1 MQDNKDQRTDKEL
14 EVESYLSQFDSEDV
28 TKDDDDITSF
38 LLDDPDKI
46 EEENS
51 SKKADIDFANL
62 EDSNSAKSGE
72 QFESALNDEFENIG
86 NDYETG
92 ANLNS
97 DDAKAGAAL
106 IDAMFSAEKGDSNSE
121 EHSTVSEVSVSSNES
136 EIPSNNTAMDDVIA
150 EQSPQSNGEED
161 VISNNSLL
169 ENTESEKAESL
180 ESISDIKEEASASP
194 EDNTP
199 DNEASEPMEKKSF
212 FDRFRRKKNAEA
224 PSFAD
229 AIVNSEEASMEE
241 SSDAICVLETTGAA
255 SLAESLND
263 ALNGSENESAAVS
276 KADDNVV
283 NDAIVSEAEEL
294 PYSDKNNTDES
305 SKEITFGLDGKSLE
319 KKSSS
324 EANDTDSENSDF
336 KESSDEEP
344 ITTSAKTGLEDSTKT
359 SGAIAAAEV
368 ADNAEVSA
376 KQKLFGRGKNKV
388 DAETKAQEKKLNKK
402 RRRRIRSFL
411 SFFVPNPNYDP
422 LQGEY
427 IVKNG
432 KQKKNKEKKFSF
444 FHFFRDCVLLGCLCV
459 LIFISYAFVVI
470 TKAPK
475 IDPTNIYDNVQQSSV
490 IYNDNGKAVDSA
502 YYSQDRQIAKYKDMP
517 KNLIN
522 AFVALEDKTFWKH
535 HGFNWTRMIGA
546 VLQSITGSGKISGT
560 STITQQL
567 ARNVYLTDTMSVRSI
582 KRKILEMYYAAI
594 IERKLTKEEIIEA
607 YLNTIYLG
615 FGTYGVE
622 TASQAYFGKSV
633 SDLSLEQCAALAA
646 LPQAPDTYALVQKLG
661 SSETPD
667 ANDTVIKKKGS
678 TRYVANDES
687 KSRRETCL
695 ALMKNQGYITED
707 QYNKAV
713 KKKLTSFLNPK
724 LSNSSSVY
732 SYFREYLLD
741 EVIEDLMDKYDYSK
755 SKATDLVYTGGLKIY
770 STVDSKAQKVIVKEF
785 KNDSNFPSIA
795 SYNTNSDGN
804 IINDSGSIMLY
815 KYSNFFNSKKEFKL
829 SKNEC
834 TVNEDG
840 SLTIKSG
847 HRLNIYETSSGYSL
861 EFKPTYTTK
870 NGKLY
875 MYSGGYINIP
885 SNYESMDDNDNLVI
899 SADFF
904 KKYPNWIKL
913 GKNTATITEDAYTLP
928 EKTIQ
933 PQAAMVIVEV
943 GTGKVKAMVGGRKQT
958 GENLYNRAL
967 NPRQSGSSIKPISVY
982 SGAIQ
987 KSYELA
993 KEGKK
998 FSYKNTGHDSQ
1009 GTKYYGDYLTASS
1022 VIVDERM
1029 TFNGE
1034 SWPQNST
1041 NSYSGAVTM
1050 RKALQQSIN
1059 VCAVKLELQLGAEY
1073 CADLVEKFGIT
1084 TLVRDGDTNDLNP
1097 AALALG
1103 GLTNGVIPLEMAQA
1117 YATFPNGGVRQSS
1130 IAYTKVTDRNGKV
1143 LLESK
1148 SESTKVLDEGVAF
1161 IMTDMLKSV
1170 VSQGI
1175 GSPASISGV
1184 QSGGKTGTTSS
1195 EYDIWFDG
1203 FTPSYAASLWIG
1215 NDVNMQLTSMSGPAA
1230 SLWGKIMNQIPKA
1243 KSGHYKSKPSNVTY
1257 VSGEYYTKGTE
1268 SGRSTYYSELAAKR
1282 KAAAAAKKKAAAAK
1296 KKAASESS
1304 SSDSSKSSS
1313 GSGSKKSSN

>member
-1 MQDNKDQRTDKEL
+1 MHDNNDQRTDKEL
-14 EVESYLSQFDSEDV
+14 EVESYLSQFDSEENS
-28 TKDDDDITSF
+28 KDDDNDISSF
-38 LLDDPDKI
+38 LLDDPDKSDDRPKNT
-46 EEENS
+46 E
-51 SKKADIDFANL
+51 KASIDL
-62 EDSNSAKSGE
+62 EDLKEDVPSDLSDS
-72 QFESALNDEFENIG
+72 FESAIDSEFENISG
-86 NDYETG
+86 GYENG
-92 ANLNS
+92 LDS
-97 DDAKAGAAL
+97 EDAKAGAAFV
-106 IDAMFSAEKGDSNSE
+106 DALLASEKGEISTDSDDKKTDGHETIQETIDKSDD
-121 EHSTVSEVSVSSNES
+121 SDADKFGGDAFVS
-136 EIPSNNTAMDDVIA
+136 ADGDA
-150 EQSPQSNGEED
+150 
-161 VISNNSLL
+161 
-169 ENTESEKAESL
+169 
-180 ESISDIKEEASASP
+180 
-194 EDNTP
+194 
-199 DNEASEPMEKKSF
+199 DNEASADSTSVDNTPNNDDIDDMNERNSDSEIESSKAESPSEPQEKKSF
-212 FDRFRRKKNAEA
+212 WDRFRNKEDKKEPSLTDDSITAEE
-224 PSFAD
+224 AD
-229 AIVNSEEASMEE
+229 GDEKSGEIQVLESIGDGEDLNSEDPTISIDDFSATAKDSEEAKDDSSNHVPEPEDAVVAASKSDTESSEE
-241 SSDAICVLETTGAA
+241 SAPDKKHFGKHKKPDA
-255 SLAESLND
+255 
-263 ALNGSENESAAVS
+263 
-276 KADDNVV
+276 K
-283 NDAIVSEAEEL
+283 
-294 PYSDKNNTDES
+294 
-305 SKEITFGLDGKSLE
+305 
-319 KKSSS
+319 
-324 EANDTDSENSDF
+324 
-336 KESSDEEP
+336 
-344 ITTSAKTGLEDSTKT
+344 
-359 SGAIAAAEV
+359 
-368 ADNAEVSA
+368 
-376 KQKLFGRGKNKV
+376 
-388 DAETKAQEKKLNKK
+388 EKKLRKK
-402 RRRRIRSFL
+402 RRRRIRDFF
-411 SFFVPNPNYDP
+411 SFFVANPNYDP

-432 KQKKNKEKKFSF
+432 KKKKNKERKFSF
-444 FHFFRDCVLLGCLCV
+444 FHFFRDCFLLGCLCV
-459 LIFISYAFVVI
+459 LIFISYAFVII

-475 IDPTNIYDNVQQSSV
+475 IDPTNIYNNVQESSV

-502 YYSQDRQIAKYKDMP
+502 YYTQDRKLAKYEDMP
-517 KNLIN
+517 ENLIN

-546 VLQSITGSGKISGT
+546 VLQSFTGSGKISGT

-567 ARNVYLTDTMSVRSI
+567 ARNVYLPDTMSIRSI

-594 IERKLTKEEIIEA
+594 IERKLTKQEIVEA

-615 FGTYGVE
+615 FGAYGVE
-622 TASQAYFGKSV
+622 TASEAYFGKSV
-633 SDLSLEQCAALAA
+633 SKLSLEQCAALAA
-646 LPQAPDTYALVQKLG
+646 LPQAPNDYALVQKLDAG
-661 SSETPD
+661 ETPD
-667 ANDTVIKKKGS
+667 SNDTIIKNGS
-678 TRYVANDES
+678 TKYVANDES
-687 KSRRETCL
+687 KDRRETCL
-695 ALMKNQGYITED
+695 ALMKQQGYITED

-713 KKKLTSFLNPK
+713 KKKLTSILDPE
-724 LSNSSSVY
+724 LSNTSSVY
-732 SYFREYLLD
+732 SYFHEYLI
-741 EVIEDLMDKYDYSK
+741 EQVIQDLMDKYDYSE

-804 IINDSGSIMLY
+804 IINSSGSVMLY
-815 KYSNFFNSKKEFKL
+815 KYSNFFNKKKEFTL

-834 TVNEDG
+834 TINEDG

-847 HRLNIYETSSGYSL
+847 HRLNIYNTSAGYSL

-885 SNYESMDDNDNLVI
+885 STYESMDDNDNLVI

-913 GKNTATITEDAYTLP
+913 GKKTATITEDAYTLP

-943 GTGKVKAMVGGRKQT
+943 GTGKVKAMVGGRKQS
-958 GENLYNRAL
+958 GEHLYNRAL

-982 SGAIQ
+982 SGALQ

-993 KEGKK
+993 SKGKK
-998 FSYKNTGHDSQ
+998 FSYTNTGHDSQ

-1022 VIVDERM
+1022 IIIDEKM
-1029 TFNGE
+1029 TFNGQT
-1034 SWPQNST
+1034 WPQNST
-1041 NSYSGAVTM
+1041 NSFSGAVTM

-1059 VCAVKLELQLGAEY
+1059 VCAVKLELQLGADY
-1073 CADLVEKFGIT
+1073 VADLVEKFGIT
-1084 TLVRDGDTNDLNP
+1084 TLVRDGGTNDLNP

-1117 YATFPNGGVRQSS
+1117 YAAFPNGGVRQSS

-1243 KSGHYKSKPSNVTY
+1243 KSGHYKSQPSNVTY

-1268 SGRSTYYSELAAKR
+1268 SGRSTYYAEQAAKR
-1282 KAAAAAKKKAAAAK
+1282 KAAAAAKKKAAEAK
-1296 KKAASESS
+1296 KKAAEEEKKNAADN
-1304 SSDSSKSSS
+1304 SD
-1313 GSGSKKSSN
+1313 NDDDDND